1 MKVTRIL
8 HSHKLNQ
15 GKFVQLQE
23 QAALL
28 GRVRSEVW
36 QRFGSATGVK
46 LRDRT
51 IRDQWMKE
59 KRDFGVSANAWKET
73 LRDSL
78 ADIKAYREAAKEKV
92 KKAIRERTSDKDEL
106 KRLYT

>member
-15 GKFVQLQE
+15 GKLAQLQE
-23 QAALL
+23 QARLL

-36 QRFGSATGVK
+36 KRFGSVMGVK

-51 IRDQWMKE
+51 
-59 KRDFGVSANAWKET
+59 V
-73 LRDSL
+73 
-78 ADIKAYREAAKEKV
+78 
-92 KKAIRERTSDKDEL
+92 
-106 KRLYT
+106 